1 MFTHF
6 ISLNQFVGDNEELE
20 HCIKRYFNQGL
31 GYFEIL
37 QFQQRYHHTTIS
49 KSTLLRR
56 LKDYGVSRRTNLN
69 LTNNVIQEARD
80 RIVSIVDALAS
91 SSGYRSV
98 SYWLQLAGFGVPRNL
113 VQKILKDTNPVE
125 TDSWG
130 RYRFRRRIY
139 RNPGSNYAWYID
151 GHDKLKMFGFAIHGA
166 IDGYSRKIL
175 WLRVLRLNSS
185 SSITGNFDL
194 YCLKELQGCPIK
206 LITDLGTE
214 NILAPALKTFCVKF

>member
-20 HCIKRYFNQGL
+20 HCIKHYFNQGL

-80 RIVSIVDALAS
+80 RIVSIVDALTS

-98 SYWLQLAGFGVPRNL
+98 WYWLQLAGFGVPRNL

-130 RYRFRRRIY
+130 RHRFRRRIY

-151 GHDKLKMFGFAIHGA
+151 GHDKLKMLGFAIHGA

-175 WLRVLRLNSS
+175 WLRVLRLNNS